1 MKTIKAKDWS
11 EIPDDYTG
19 IVEFENGA
27 SGWFKNGFRH
37 REDGPAY
44 IGSSGYRGWYL
55 DGHCIFYTNC
65 YFSHY
70 IKKCIFLS
78 KEQHPLYSTVQ
89 VWKYIDRNGIKEQI
103 IIPGMEGFIIE

>member
-11 EIPDDYTG
+11 EIPGNYTG

-78 KEQHPLYSTVQ
+78 KEQHH
-89 VWKYIDRNGIKEQI
+89 YIQPFKFGNILIE
-103 IIPGMEGFIIE
+103 MELKNRL